1 MSGDIQIKLPV
12 AALFLVALV
21 VSLMLNVWSF
31 SRGPQFL
38 TVSVP
43 NGAANATLPNGD
55 RDPLMHVPSGPRDAV
70 GMPDA
75 TGGRGGR

>member
-1 MSGDIQIKLPV
+1 MSGDIQVKLPV
-12 AALFLVALV
+12 AALVLAALV
-21 VSLMLNVWSF
+21 VSVLLNVWSL

-43 NGAANATLPNGD
+43 SASGISATLPNGE
-55 RDPLMHVPSGPRDAV
+55 RNPLTHVPSGPRDAV

-75 TGGRGGR
+75 TGGAGR

>member
-1 MSGDIQIKLPV
+1 MSGDIQVKLPV
-12 AALFLVALV
+12 AALVLAVLVL
-21 VSLMLNVWSF
+21 SLLLNVWSL

-43 NGAANATLPNGD
+43 SGSGMNATLPNGE
-55 RDPLMHVPSGPRDAV
+55 RNPLAHVPSGPRDAV

-75 TGGRGGR
+75 TGGTGR